1 MASDFP
7 ADCLRLLPC
16 WEAYVDIAPTRVHG
30 RGPFGVRNVVPIT
43 GGRFKGQLAPETA
56 APQPFEGVVLP
67 GGFDLQRERPDGLK
81 ELEAIYHMQASDGS
95 LIEIRNYALLSYAPG
110 GGLEYSRSRIFVE
123 APEGPCAWLNTRVFV
138 GSVEVVRPQEQ
149 VLIRSFVVV

>member
-56 APQPFEGVVLP
+56 VPQPFER
-67 GGFDLQRERPDGLK
+67 GGFCPVVFRSSARTSRWAER
-81 ELEAIYHMQASDGS
+81 A
-95 LIEIRNYALLSYAPG
+95 
-110 GGLEYSRSRIFVE
+110 
-123 APEGPCAWLNTRVFV
+123 
-138 GSVEVVRPQEQ
+138 
-149 VLIRSFVVV
+149 